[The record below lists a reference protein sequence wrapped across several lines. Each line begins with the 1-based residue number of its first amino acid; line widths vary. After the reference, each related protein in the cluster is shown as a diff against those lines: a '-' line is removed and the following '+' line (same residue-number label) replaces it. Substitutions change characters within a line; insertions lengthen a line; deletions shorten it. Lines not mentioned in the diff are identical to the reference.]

1 MKKPIIVFLMLI
13 FAIGYA
19 WNYSEL
25 TRENIP
31 VNDMVIDIALYDN
44 KVYLLTAGCSI
55 MYVFK
60 VNWTNSVV
68 S

>member
-25 TRENIP
+25 SREN
-31 VNDMVIDIALYDN
+31 D
-44 KVYLLTAGCSI
+44 
-55 MYVFK
+55 
-60 VNWTNSVV
+60 
-68 S
+68 

>member
-31 VNDMVIDIALYDN
+31 VNDMVIVRLQ
-44 KVYLLTAGCSI
+44 S
-55 MYVFK
+55 
-60 VNWTNSVV
+60 
-68 S
+68 